1 MALQLNDGYLD
12 RPAIETVKA
21 IQLYCYSLERCVYA
35 TGKSAGPTRPS
46 RRVHDSNLFLNMW
59 HRSLIY

>member
-21 IQLYCYSLERCVYA
+21 IQLYCYSLERSVN
-35 TGKSAGPTRPS
+35 
-46 RRVHDSNLFLNMW
+46 DS
-59 HRSLIY
+59 II